1 MRILVIN
8 LRFVTFNKESLFQLI
23 VWLNNSAVFFCWLYF
38 ENPLTN
44 SICYLVCLML
54 TIERSS
60 SVAAKYSTF
69 PNNKLKR
76 YKELLLTREEL
87 DRDLLGNAWTK
98 QSLSILEAETNF
110 ALTRNNFDAGVF
122 HMSFLD
128 EINENLEQKRK
139 DFEVEIGFK
148 APSKKTFKFRSGKE
162 RVYYSG
168 VALFYVLIQHYNTK
182 VSKQRKHLTISFVLG
197 VVWVSITVISKAMAG
212 LPLIRRDNLVDTAV
226 FYVNLL
232 VNGFI
237 FMMVAFPYV
246 VSRIDVDRTIFTLQ
260 QMSHFISTQK
270 KSNEVPK
277 LFPTMNFLE
286 EFSLNSWKTMR
297 RLSIDYGRQFL
308 NRHQI
313 YLPSV
318 FLTGTICFFSI
329 FAIQTI
335 YARAPSLFSP
345 SFQLFEVQVALA
357 LACMIFFFITFDLLM
372 CYASVNEF
380 FETHTL
386 KLYIVRQILSD
397 LLKYS
402 DYYFKDSV
410 EQSNIEKQS
419 LDINQV
425 FDPTSSSQIHTAL
438 AKEIRNTLG
447 DQLSH
452 SLKPFLEQS
461 IQSIESIIDEI
472 AVDQKYQSVEIIGF
486 VIDKSFTFNL
496 LVVLFSVAITFYELF
511 ISS

>member
-1 MRILVIN
+1 MRTLIGN
-8 LRFVTFNKESLFQLI
+8 MRFVEVSKESLFQLI
-23 VWLNNSAVFFCWLYF
+23 VWLNNTAVLFCWVYF

-44 SICYLVCLML
+44 YSCYLVCMMVTLK
-54 TIERSS
+54 RSS
-60 SVAAKYSTF
+60 SIAAKYSTF
-69 PNNKLKR
+69 PKNKLRR
-76 YKELLLTREEL
+76 YKEKSLTRQEL
-87 DRDLLGNAWTK
+87 DKDLLGNSWTK
-98 QSLSILEAETNF
+98 QSSEILETETNF

-128 EINENLEQKRK
+128 EVHSGLEEARQKLEQ
-139 DFEVEIGFK
+139 EIGFTV
-148 APSKKTFKFRSGKE
+148 PSKKTFRFKSGKE
-162 RVYYSG
+162 RVYFSG
-168 VALFYVLIQHYNTK
+168 VAIFYVLIQYYNTK
-182 VSKQRKHLTISFVLG
+182 VSKRRKHLITSFVL
-197 VVWVSITVISKAMAG
+197 VAVWVSITVVSKAVAG
-212 LPLIRRDNLVDTAV
+212 LPLFRRDNLVDTV
-226 FYVNLL
+226 IFYVNLL
-232 VNGFI
+232 INGFT
-237 FMMVAFPYV
+237 FLMVVFPFV
-246 VSRIDVDRTIFTLQ
+246 VSRIDVDRTIFSLQ

-270 KSNEVPK
+270 KSNEVAK

-297 RLSIDYGRQFL
+297 RLSIDFGRQFL

-318 FLTGTICFFSI
+318 FLTGTVCFFSI
-329 FAIQTI
+329 FGIQTI
-335 YARAPSLFSP
+335 FARAPSIFSP
-345 SFQLFEVQVALA
+345 NFQLFEMQVTLGM
-357 LACMIFFFITFDLLM
+357 ACLVFFFITFDLLM

-410 EQSNIEKQS
+410 EHSNIEKQS

-425 FDPTSSSQIHTAL
+425 FDPASSSQIHTAL

-447 DQLSH
+447 EQLSH

-496 LVVLFSVAITFYELF
+496 LVILFSVAITFYELF